1 MAGKRKSATVTPER
15 ESIERLAG
23 ESESLSRLIPSLKGR
38 SAEHTRHL
46 LHEVIEALQ
55 QTYAALD
62 PIKEPTDV
70 FDPAKPSIAGRL
82 VALALVAQPLI
93 PLFRLDKMYGSGV
106 YAIYYFGT
114 HPAYKKLSGTET
126 PIYVGKA
133 DPRSSEAK
141 TSREQGPQLYG
152 RIKDHRKAISTVEKY
167 ALNHEGPLALRLEDF
182 QYRRLVVATNAQL
195 TAERYLISL
204 FEPIWN
210 EETRICWGISK
221 HGDLATTRS
230 NDRSPWDVLHPGRK
244 WALSN
249 ILKDKKS
256 RDQILAEIDV
266 HLAEL
271 PPFTDRQQIIDRF
284 LDGFKQQVEL
294 QTSEEAA
301 RDSEDDN
308 SNSGPGRVRLP
319 KAVHSQEKPDI

>member
-1 MAGKRKSATVTPER
+1 VAAARKPASVAPER
-15 ESIERLAG
+15 EAIERLAG
-23 ESESLSRLIPSLKGR
+23 DSESLAKLIPSLKGR
-38 SAEHTRHL
+38 PAERTRHL
-46 LHEVIEALQ
+46 LHDVIEALRQ
-55 QTYAALD
+55 AYAALD
-62 PIKEPTDV
+62 PIKEPIDV
-70 FDPAKPSIAGRL
+70 FDPTKPSIAGRL

-93 PLFRLDKMYGSGV
+93 PLSRLDKVYGSGV
-106 YAIYYFGT
+106 YAIYYFGSN
-114 HPAYKKLSGTET
+114 PAYKKISGTET
-126 PIYVGKA
+126 PIYIGKA

-152 RIKDHRKAISTVEKY
+152 RIKDHWKAIRTVEKY
-167 ALNHEGPLALRLEDF
+167 ALEHLDASALRVDDF

-244 WALSN
+244 WAMSD

-256 RDQILAEIDV
+256 RDQILVEIDA
-266 HLAEL
+266 HLTDL
-271 PPFTDRQQIIDRF
+271 PPFTHRQQIIERF
-284 LDGFKQQVEL
+284 LDGFKQHVEL
-294 QTSEEAA
+294 QTLEESE
-301 RDSEDDN
+301 RDSE
-308 SNSGPGRVRLP
+308 
-319 KAVHSQEKPDI
+319 H